1 MGTDMEEEII
11 TMVDVRL
18 LKPHFGAAPGSVLQI
33 REDELKKYIE
43 KDKDGKAIAEVV
55 PTEAKKPAK

>member
-1 MGTDMEEEII
+1 
-11 TMVDVRL
+11 MVDVRL